1 MNIEQAKTQIK
12 NAVIAY
18 FTKNSHG
25 EYIIPIE
32 RQRPIFL
39 VGAPGIGKTAVM
51 EQIASELGI
60 GLVSYSM
67 THHTRQS
74 ALGLPFITKK
84 VYDGVEY
91 NVSEYTMSEI
101 IASIYEYMKR
111 TGKKEGILF
120 LDEINCVSETL
131 APAMLQFLQ
140 YKIFGNHSIPNGW
153 VVVTAGN
160 PPEYNKSVHDFDT
173 VTIDRLK
180 RIDVEPDF
188 EIWKKYAVAQHMHP
202 AVIAYLSAKPDNF
215 YRVRT
220 TVDGKELITARG
232 WEDISQMLQIYEK
245 NEIKPDEDLIKQ
257 YIHCKEV
264 ARDFAVYYDMF
275 ASYKVK
281 FNLDAVLAGSISEAT
296 LNSAK
301 NAGLD
306 ERVAVVNI
314 LTDNVTTATTEFIED
329 LSGLQFLKSQMKDL
343 VADLEKSEESAYHL
357 VLSKHKEVLKKEL
370 KDLEQKEASRDVI
383 HKYKYAISKLDDF
396 ADEIHDKPKNYR
408 AILQDGLVEAGK
420 VLAES
425 KKQIDVAINSIYTF
439 FETAFDTTDEIVLF
453 TTAITNDKNLA
464 MFVASTRNE
473 KYLKY
478 VHTLNVSD
486 RRADLLQEIDETYH
500 SDVFTS

>member
-18 FTKNSHG
+18 FTKNNHG

-39 VGAPGIGKTAVM
+39 VGAPGIGKTAIM

-74 ALGLPFITKK
+74 ALGLPFIIKK

-101 IASIYEYMKR
+101 IASVYEYIKK

-140 YKIFGNHSIPNGW
+140 YKIFGNHSVPNGW
-153 VVVTAGN
+153 IVVTAGN

-173 VTIDRLK
+173 VTMDRLK
-180 RIDVEPDF
+180 RIEVEPDF
-188 EIWKKYAVAQHMHP
+188 DIWKKYAVAQRMHP

-264 ARDFAVYYDMF
+264 AKDFAVYYDMF
-275 ASYKVK
+275 SNYKVK
-281 FNLDAVLAGSISEAT
+281 FNLDAVLAGSISESI
-296 LNSAK
+296 LSNAK
-301 NAGLD
+301 QAGLD

-314 LTDNVTTATTEFIED
+314 LTDSVTTSTAEFIEG
-329 LSGLQFLKSQMKDL
+329 LSGLQFLKAKIKDL
-343 VADLEKSEESAYHL
+343 LSDLDKSDESAYAL
-357 VLSKHKEVLKKEL
+357 VVAKHKEELKKEL
-370 KDLEQKEASRDVI
+370 EELEQKEAGRDVI
-383 HKYKYAISKLDDF
+383 HKYKYALSKLDDLT
-396 ADEIHDKPKNYR
+396 DKIEANPKGYR
-408 AILQDGLVEAGK
+408 AALQDDLMEEGK
-420 VLAES
+420 SLTES
-425 KKQIDVAINSIYTF
+425 KKQIDVAINSVYTF
-439 FETAFDTTDEIVLF
+439 FENAFDTTDEIILF

-464 MFVASTRNE
+464 MFVASTHNQ

-478 VHTLNVSD
+478 VNALNVSD
-486 RRADLLQEIDETYH
+486 RRADLITEINDAYH
-500 SDVFTS
+500 SDIFA